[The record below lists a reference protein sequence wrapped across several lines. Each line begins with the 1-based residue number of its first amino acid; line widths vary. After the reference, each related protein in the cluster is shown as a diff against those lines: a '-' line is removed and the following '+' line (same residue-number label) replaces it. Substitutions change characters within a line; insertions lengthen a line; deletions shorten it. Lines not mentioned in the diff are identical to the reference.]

1 MNLKNLLESY
11 EIELDSWFDDC
22 GEGFLLLDYREKLQE
37 KIFLL
42 SKIEYDLL
50 LKLDLKAIE
59 IIKNERGRPFDPRLV
74 DIFIKYHNEF
84 DEIFKKNQED
94 NFSNPLNFKEK

>member
-11 EIELDSWFDDC
+11 EIELNSWFDDC

-59 IIKNERGRPFDPRLV
+59 IIKNDKTNSR
-74 DIFIKYHNEF
+74 
-84 DEIFKKNQED
+84 
-94 NFSNPLNFKEK
+94 NPDKLFLTKVYELAQKT